1 MASTSLTSSSTLYES
16 MSSGSGQISVG
27 VRRDSIYPRRMTQRA
42 PQVALWLSLLVACNG
57 RSALETSG
65 QGGGAGAG
73 AMGSG
78 AMGSGAMG
86 SGAMGPGGSAPCAQ
100 LVQTGALTA
109 LPTLP
114 DKMALQPRL
123 HSLGKG
129 QMAVVHHGGPTGG
142 TATTNIA
149 WTESWPPV
157 ISTPFALHDEGGY
170 AAPVGH
176 VGPSGIPLIAG
187 VMAFGFA
194 DPQKGG
200 WSQLV
205 VTDTNAFGRQFLADD
220 MHDNYFIGMLASG
233 GFPDAT
239 MALHVGWVGVNGT
252 TSYTGPTDL
261 GCLNQP
267 STADGIAVPGGWLL
281 ARSRAECGQSP
292 PNPPTVT
299 LTRYA
304 GAGAEP
310 QLGAEITLFSAVQRL
325 ALVPRPAGAWLLY
338 FQSALQGTRLD
349 ALGKVELGPV
359 DLVSMG
365 QPYSFGVDA
374 VDGGLIVAVAMDNDL
389 KVSVFDDQGMTIA
402 SVSLNE
408 KDQPYYMEP
417 QIAFDEGSRQA
428 LLAIAMP
435 DGAGSHRINVARF
448 SCQSEPQ

>member
-1 MASTSLTSSSTLYES
+1 
-16 MSSGSGQISVG
+16 
-27 VRRDSIYPRRMTQRA
+27 MTQRA
-42 PQVALWLSLLVACNG
+42 PQFALWLSLLVACNG
-57 RSALETSG
+57 RSSLETSG
-65 QGGGAGAG
+65 PGGGAGAG
-73 AMGSG
+73 GSG
-78 AMGSGAMG
+78 AGGTGSGATG
-86 SGAMGPGGSAPCAQ
+86 PGGMGPGGGGGSAPCAQ
-100 LVQTGALTA
+100 LVQSGALTA

-129 QMAVVHHGGPTGG
+129 QMAVVHINGGPPSGG
-142 TATTNIA
+142 LASTSIA

-157 ISTPFALHDEGGY
+157 ISTPVELYDAPAF

-176 VGPSGIPLIAG
+176 VGANGIPLLA
-187 VMAFGFA
+187 VAEPFETAFGFA

-205 VTDTNAFGRQFLADD
+205 VTDTNTFGAKFLAADASDD
-220 MHDNYFIGMLASG
+220 YFVGMLVSG

-239 MALHVGWVGVNGT
+239 MALQVGRVGVKGT

-267 STADGIAVPGGWLL
+267 STADGVAVPGGWLL
-281 ARSRAECGQSP
+281 ARSRAECGQAP

-299 LTRYA
+299 VTRFA
-304 GAGAEP
+304 DAEP
-310 QLGAEITLFSAVQRL
+310 QVGSELTLFGAVQKL
-325 ALVPRPAGAWLLY
+325 TLVPRPAGAWLLY
-338 FQSALQGTRLD
+338 WQPSVLQATRLD

-365 QPYSFGVDA
+365 QPYNFAADA
-374 VDGGLIVAVAMDNDL
+374 IDGGLIVAVAMDNDL
-389 KVSVFDDQGMTIA
+389 KVSVFDDQGVSIA

-428 LLAIAMP
+428 LLAVPMP
-435 DGAGSHRINVARF
+435 DETSTYKINVARF
-448 SCQSEPQ
+448 SCQTEPQ